1 MIRYTL
7 LFFTVAIATV
17 AIADHIF
24 AQEEKI
30 APLPSIPIVE
40 EVQPEPTVEKEKTN
54 PELICLAMNLYH
66 EARNQS
72 IAGQLAVGFV
82 TMNRV
87 NDDRYPNTICEVV
100 MQGPTRPSWKDKS
113 KSFPVRHRCQF
124 SWYCDGLN
132 DTVKEMDTFS
142 KLFEL
147 SEIIYANL
155 MIDITDGATHYHA
168 DYVSPDWAATK
179 TRTTKIDDHI
189 FYRWEK

>member
-1 MIRYTL
+1 MMRYIL
-7 LFFTVAIATV
+7 LFFTVAIAT
-17 AIADHIF
+17 AFATDYIF
-24 AQEEKI
+24 AKAETVPV
-30 APLPSIPIVE
+30 APVVVKPKPKLVI
-40 EVQPEPTVEKEKTN
+40 EKEPTN

-72 IAGQLAVGFV
+72 VAGQLAVGFV

-87 NDDRYPNTICEVV
+87 NDRRYPDTVCEVV
-100 MQGPTRPSWKDKS
+100 MQGPTRPSWKDKT
-113 KSFPVRHRCQF
+113 KEYPIRHRCQF

-132 DTVKEMDTFS
+132 DTVREMGTFS
-142 KLFEL
+142 RLFEL

-168 DYVSPDWAATK
+168 DYVKPDWAETK